1 MVDLDGLR
9 DITLPS
15 SDGGPVA
22 LGDLW
27 RNDPVVIVWL
37 RHYG

>member
-1 MVDLDGLR
+1 MVNLNGVR

-15 SDGGPVA
+15 SHGETVL

-27 RNDPVVIVWL
+27 RHETVVIVWL